1 MHVFPTENFQSRLEN
16 DIADPA
22 DFHPLV
28 TVHAHGRQSV
38 TSVVVRNRDDTV
50 ILFSCGR
57 DGHFVE
63 YELSSQSA
71 LAVVQRQRVAKGLDW
86 AERVSISDDGDV
98 LVLGFIKNDMVII
111 NVSSGLML
119 LKIPCSGGHHAWA
132 FTWRGEMPIFAFF
145 SGHTLHVHG
154 VDRAEEPDQRQPYAP
169 VLKEGMH
176 GREITC
182 ALLVPACPAMPPNVS
197 FSIDS
202 KFRSA
207 DKLSIAAVS
216 ETTPTPCYWAITGG
230 ESCKVVVSTVQTCPP
245 RLHPHHTMAHAW
257 SVRALAVAPSCLVCG
272 KKDGLREVLRAM
284 YSFDKGILL
293 YYFT

>member
-154 VDRAEEPDQRQPYAP
+154 GVGGVYGATNVRGGELICASSTQHKYQDINTRNLSLPTLVSPHPRKASATDCSRPDRVFFRRGHGHAVSVAQLQVQYQWYRQPC
-169 VLKEGMH
+169 KEA
-176 GREITC
+176 R
-182 ALLVPACPAMPPNVS
+182 ND
-197 FSIDS
+197 F
-202 KFRSA
+202 K
-207 DKLSIAAVS
+207 
-216 ETTPTPCYWAITGG
+216 
-230 ESCKVVVSTVQTCPP
+230 
-245 RLHPHHTMAHAW
+245 
-257 SVRALAVAPSCLVCG
+257 
-272 KKDGLREVLRAM
+272 
-284 YSFDKGILL
+284 
-293 YYFT
+293 